1 MKKHVRVVVL
11 LVLIAVLVAGVFAL
25 SACGKTGDKSGG
37 KGGSDSQSG
46 GVFSPD
52 MSYESYLGILYSM
65 TSWTT
70 KTEYL
75 LEQDGGFADTTTML
89 SSVNGTDSCCVY
101 DMGDGVEHRQYAFE
115 EDGVYYW
122 IEVYDDEQGFIVHE
136 ALKSNDAKDFLTLF
150 VPREWADSNAQ
161 LYSIV
166 GDKERYFPENICDF
180 TVMVYMLVM
189 TKYVDGEFVPN
200 YAAVAGY
207 GGGYGEGYEWE
218 FVFENNGIS
227 MKTHGIYTDRQGNS
241 SVENSQWSLT
251 DVGETEVV
259 IPDEIKALK
268 SQCTF
273 VTE

>member
-11 LVLIAVLVAGVFAL
+11 LALIAVLVTGVFAL

-150 VPREWADSNAQ
+150 APREWADSNAQ

-166 GDKERYFPENICDF
+166 GDKERYFPENMCDF

-207 GGGYGEGYEWE
+207 GEGYEWE

-227 MKTHGIYTDRQGNS
+227 MKTHGVYTDRQGNS

>member
-1 MKKHVRVVVL
+1 MKKHVRVVAL
-11 LVLIAVLVAGVFAL
+11 LALIAVLVAGVFAL

-37 KGGSDSQSG
+37 KGGGDSQSG

-75 LEQDGGFADTTTML
+75 LEQDGGFVDTMTML

-122 IEVYDDEQGFIVHE
+122 IEVYDDEQGLIVRE

-227 MKTHGIYTDRQGNS
+227 MKTHGVYTDRQGNS

>member
-11 LVLIAVLVAGVFAL
+11 LALIAVLVTGVFAL
-25 SACGKTGDKSGG
+25 SACGKTGDKSGD
-37 KGGSDSQSG
+37 KGGGDSQSG

-52 MSYESYLGILYSM
+52 MSYEEYIDLLYSM
-65 TSWTT
+65 TNWTSSIV
-70 KTEYL
+70 YSF
-75 LEQDGGFADTTTML
+75 DGQGNEAADERTTMV
-89 SSVNGTDSCCVY
+89 SSVNGTDVCCVY

-166 GDKERYFPENICDF
+166 GDKERYFPENMCDY

-189 TKYVDGEFVPN
+189 TKYTDGKFVPN
-200 YAAVAGY
+200 YAAVA
-207 GGGYGEGYEWE
+207 GYGEGYEWE

-227 MKTHGIYTDRQGNS
+227 MKTHGVYTDRQGNS

>member
-1 MKKHVRVVVL
+1 MKKHVRVVAL
-11 LVLIAVLVAGVFAL
+11 LALIAVLVAGVFAL

-37 KGGSDSQSG
+37 KGGGDSQSG

-227 MKTHGIYTDRQGNS
+227 MKTHGVYTDRQGNS

>member
-227 MKTHGIYTDRQGNS
+227 MKTHGVYTDRQGNS

>member
-1 MKKHVRVVVL
+1 MKKYARAVVL
-11 LVLIAVLVAGVFAL
+11 LTLIAALVASVFAL
-25 SACGKTGDKSGG
+25 SACGKTDDKSGDE
-37 KGGSDSQSG
+37 GGNNSQSG

-75 LEQDGGFADTTTML
+75 LEQDGGFADTMTML

-122 IEVYDDEQGFIVHE
+122 IEVYDDEQGFIVRE

-150 VPREWADSNAQ
+150 VPREWAHSNAQ

-166 GDKERYFPENICDF
+166 GDKERYFPENMCDF

-200 YAAVAGY
+200 HTALV
-207 GGGYGEGYEWE
+207 GYGEGYEWE
-218 FVFENNGIS
+218 FGFENNGVS
-227 MKTHGIYTDRQGNS
+227 MKNHGSYADREGNTFI
-241 SVENSQWSLT
+241 ENSTWSLT

-268 SQCTF
+268 SQC
-273 VTE
+273 VSVGE

>member
-1 MKKHVRVVVL
+1 MRKHVRVVVL
-11 LVLIAVLVAGVFAL
+11 LALIAVLVTGVFAL

-122 IEVYDDEQGFIVHE
+122 IEVYDDEQGLIVRE

-227 MKTHGIYTDRQGNS
+227 MKTHGVYTDRQGNS

>member
-1 MKKHVRVVVL
+1 MRKFARVVVL
-11 LVLIAVLVAGVFAL
+11 LTLIAVLVAGVFAL

-75 LEQDGGFADTTTML
+75 LEQDGGFVDTMTML

-122 IEVYDDEQGFIVHE
+122 IEVYDDEQGLIVRE

-227 MKTHGIYTDRQGNS
+227 MKTHGVYTDRQGNS

>member
-1 MKKHVRVVVL
+1 MRKHVRVVVL
-11 LVLIAVLVAGVFAL
+11 LALIAVLVAGVFAL

-37 KGGSDSQSG
+37 KGGGDSQSG

-75 LEQDGGFADTTTML
+75 LEQDGGFVDTMTML

-122 IEVYDDEQGFIVHE
+122 IEVYDDEQGLIVRE

-227 MKTHGIYTDRQGNS
+227 MKTHGVYTDRQGNS